1 MTRTCVSPSQA
12 AYSHQMMA
20 SLRKM
25 VEERLKKM
33 AQVRHSIL
41 ARIDAVVTVFKTR
54 RISLGKTFLTICGM
68 GMAALPSSPRR
79 LLRSKWEHEETS

>member
-1 MTRTCVSPSQA
+1 MTRTCVSSSQA

-25 VEERLKKM
+25 VEQRLKKKYM
-33 AQVRHSIL
+33 TQVRHSLL

-54 RISLGKTFLTICGM
+54 WISLGKTFLTVCGM

-79 LLRSKWEHEETS
+79 LLRSK